1 VLVPDAHVSVLGCVC
16 VLGFMAVQVH
26 HRRPGPDWLC
36 AGGTVEEVKVWNTET
51 GTFPC
56 PAAASALQ
64 MHSRTVV
71 SDSQQQP
78 AEAEAEAEQA
88 ARAPCSVDE
97 RRR

>member
-1 VLVPDAHVSVLGCVC
+1 
-16 VLGFMAVQVH
+16 MAVQVH

-78 AEAEAEAEQA
+78 AEAEGGGRAGC
-88 ARAPCSVDE
+88 ARSVL
-97 RRR
+97 RG